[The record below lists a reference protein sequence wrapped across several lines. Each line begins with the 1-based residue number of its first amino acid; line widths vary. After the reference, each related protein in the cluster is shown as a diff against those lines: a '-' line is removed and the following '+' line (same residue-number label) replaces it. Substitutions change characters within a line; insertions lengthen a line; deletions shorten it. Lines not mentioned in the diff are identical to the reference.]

1 MGIRLIYV
9 ILEIEWFHQYTVV
22 ARLILHL
29 LTCQGMGH
37 RWWHER
43 IIAFFTRTSHDDSP
57 IEAFFMVSNYKHLKA
72 GELNTYKTDVPG
84 HAICIYV
91 YTHVHTIQTHTIY
104 YTYTIRILYVYIT
117 GAIHTLY
124 VDIRRYALIYTGIHY
139 PSIHQWYPP
148 PNAWFQQQGHRFLQG
163 LGRAADLDK
172 MSWSCHCV
180 VTYYRDYMGLSSGSQ
195 TWQWENHYKWRFLA
209 GKIIYKWW
217 IFTCR
222 VWLPEVN
229 KF

>member
-124 VDIRRYALIYTGIHY
+124 VDIRRYTLIYTGIHY
-139 PSIHQWYPP
+139 PSIHPSINDTPLQTLDFSSKVIDSCKAWGVQQIWIRWAEVVTVWSHIIGIIWDYPP
-148 PNAWFQQQGHRFLQG
+148 
-163 LGRAADLDK
+163 
-172 MSWSCHCV
+172 V
-180 VTYYRDYMGLSSGSQ
+180 VKRGNGKTIISGG
-195 TWQWENHYKWRFLA
+195 F
-209 GKIIYKWW
+209 
-217 IFTCR
+217 
-222 VWLPEVN
+222 
-229 KF
+229 

>member
-1 MGIRLIYV
+1 MKHQHGDSLDLCNPRNRVISPIYCSS
-9 ILEIEWFHQYTVV
+9 T
-22 ARLILHL
+22 LILHL

-104 YTYTIRILYVYIT
+104 YTYTIHILYVYIT

-124 VDIRRYALIYTGIHY
+124 VDIRRYTLIYTGIHY
-139 PSIHQWYPP
+139 PSIHPSMIPP
-148 PNAWFQQQGHRFLQG
+148 SKRLISAARSSIPARLGACSRFG
-163 LGRAADLDK
+163 
-172 MSWSCHCV
+172 
-180 VTYYRDYMGLSSGSQ
+180 
-195 TWQWENHYKWRFLA
+195 
-209 GKIIYKWW
+209 
-217 IFTCR
+217 
-222 VWLPEVN
+222 
-229 KF
+229 

>member
-1 MGIRLIYV
+1 MY
-9 ILEIEWFHQYTVV
+9 
-22 ARLILHL
+22 
-29 LTCQGMGH
+29 
-37 RWWHER
+37 
-43 IIAFFTRTSHDDSP
+43 
-57 IEAFFMVSNYKHLKA
+57 
-72 GELNTYKTDVPG
+72 
-84 HAICIYV
+84 ICIHARTYYTNPYYILYV
-91 YTHVHTIQTHTIY
+91 Y

-124 VDIRRYALIYTGIHY
+124 VDIRRYTLIYTDIHRY
-139 PSIHQWYPP
+139 TLSIHPSVRPSIHPSIHQWYPP

-222 VWLPEVN
+222 VWLPELN